1 MSIWQRKFYVKER
14 WQMRY
19 NKSMKKGR
27 LKKGFTIIEVIL
39 FLAISAAIF
48 AAVMSNTST
57 TVARRRYNDSVA
69 SFVEELRNA
78 YSATI
83 NVENYRAKTDDSSY
97 FCSVTSGFLN
107 GGLTINSPIDK
118 AVTNPNAD
126 NYPGRTKCAVY
137 GQVIT
142 FGEDSDK
149 GSSDIHRYDLIG
161 VALTENIIPD
171 KTSDE
176 VLYGLQHV
184 GANIVTMTQIPSD
197 VLNPTTCRASLA
209 GTTGTY
215 HPEWTGRIEN
225 RKTGDK
231 ANRDLYHGAIL
242 IARSPLSA
250 TVHTYFYTA
259 HNDVTKDNPSDN
271 SFDFYVQKWLN
282 NTGTGSCSGFSAYKS
297 KFAAVNKWR
306 KDQDLD
312 ICVGSEDIFATGGK
326 RRAIRIHGDG
336 STESAVE
343 LLSEVDS
350 NLVCGVE

>member
-1 MSIWQRKFYVKER
+1 
-14 WQMRY
+14 
-19 NKSMKKGR
+19 MKKGR
-27 LKKGFTIIEVIL
+27 LKKGFTIIEVVL

-48 AAVMSNTST
+48 AAVMSNTSSA
-57 TVARRRYNDSVA
+57 VARRRYNETVSG
-69 SFVEELRNA
+69 FVEELRNA
-78 YSATI
+78 YSATV
-83 NVENYRAKTDDSSY
+83 NVENYRVKTEDSSY
-97 FCSVTSGFLN
+97 FCSVTAGFLN
-107 GGLTINSPIDK
+107 GGLTINSPIDTS
-118 AVTNPNAD
+118 VTNPNAD

-161 VALTENIIPD
+161 VALTEDIVPD

-184 GANIVTMTQIPSD
+184 GANIVTMTQVPSN
-197 VLNPTTCRASLA
+197 VTNPTNCKASLA
-209 GTTGTY
+209 GTTGVF
-215 HPEWTGRIEN
+215 HPDWTGRIEN
-225 RKTGDK
+225 RKKADDS

-259 HNDVTKDNPSDN
+259 TGDVSKDNPSD
-271 SFDFYVQKWLN
+271 STFDFYVQNWLSS
-282 NTGTGSCSGFSAYKS
+282 TGTGSCNGFAAYKN
-297 KFAAVNKWR
+297 KFAAINSTKWR
-306 KDQDLD
+306 KDQNLDLC
-312 ICVGSEDIFATGGK
+312 IGSEDLFSTGGK

-336 STESAVE
+336 STESSVE

-350 NLVCGVE
+350 NLVCGVDKNA